1 MLVRVGL
8 NAVGEARWEG
18 RCSSSAARE
27 AAAPA
32 SVLRSSAPT
41 PPSSRVMVANLAL
54 ELAPIRVN
62 LLLPGSSTA
71 PVRNAARR
79 PARRA
84 PRLASRD
91 ALPIGRADGAPRSA
105 CTSRPTP
112 RSPARPTLTKV
123 PEEECAGRRPMPCAC
138 HPEGAGLTRFWSA
151 KDSRDVRYPVSGWR
165 RPGVR
170 FEFRGNPIP
179 AQQLI
184 ASFRQHCS
192 GPEGA
197 ACRRSPQVD
206 AGRES
211 LLALSLVKPLRRSPR
226 ATRACSWERFRVP
239 QNSRLMQQN

>member
-1 MLVRVGL
+1 MSQVIDQHLVLLVRVGL

-41 PPSSRVMVANLAL
+41 PPRSRVMVANLAL

-62 LLLPGSSTA
+62 LSLPGSSTA

-84 PRLASRD
+84 NYSARFRSDAPTSRRARRARQDQHRAHRRDRRRRGCLTRESRPAAD
-91 ALPIGRADGAPRSA
+91 ALRVSPRS
-105 CTSRPTP
+105 
-112 RSPARPTLTKV
+112 V
-123 PEEECAGRRPMPCAC
+123 
-138 HPEGAGLTRFWSA
+138 GLTRFWSA

-179 AQQLI
+179 GRRLV
-184 ASFRQHCS
+184 ASLRHLRRACAGGMS
-192 GPEGA
+192 PECA
-197 ACRRSPQVD
+197 VTPEHR
-206 AGRES
+206 
-211 LLALSLVKPLRRSPR
+211 LALAR
-226 ATRACSWERFRVP
+226 
-239 QNSRLMQQN
+239 